1 MSIQFDWRFDDEGNE
16 KTPSVLSSWEPEKEA
31 TNTTQSSRIASSA
44 MYIHARSGHHF
55 HPAWLTASQ
64 RRLHAA
70 LARTRPW
77 LCPDAQPESAAH
89 SFDRWKQGGNIIR
102 SLRIASLLR
111 RFYARLKHRFHQMRL
126 RLPSVSRLYPVL
138 LRRPVTK
145 CPVEAAIPNPA
156 KPEPNRAGVW
166 GLGDEILGKSPNPG
180 GEILAFWAR
189 ISLVRY

>member
-1 MSIQFDWRFDDEGNE
+1 MSIQFDWHFDDEGNE

-111 RFYARLKHRFHQMRL
+111 CFYARLKHRFHQMRL
-126 RLPSVSRLYPVL
+126 SSTTSLCHSEERSDEESRFA
-138 LRRPVTK
+138 T
-145 CPVEAAIPNPA
+145 ANPQ
-156 KPEPNRAGVW
+156 
-166 GLGDEILGKSPNPG
+166 PG
-180 GEILAFWAR
+180 TRFFAPYGRSE
-189 ISLVRY
+189 